1 MAELTLPKNSRV
13 EEGWHWAPQ
22 ASNDD
27 NSKDKRPN
35 LKTFRIYRYDP
46 ASGKRPRMDRY
57 EVDLNDCGP
66 MVLDAILKIID
77 EIDPSLAV
85 RRSCRE
91 GVCGSCAM
99 NINGT
104 NQLACTTHIK
114 ALGKKSVRL
123 SPLPHLD
130 VIKDLVG
137 DLSRL
142 YAQYAFIEPWLK
154 NDEAAPERERL
165 QLPEDRDKV
174 DEGSRCIL
182 CFCCSTACPSYWWT
196 GEKFL
201 GPAVLLQAHRWIQD
215 TRDERSGERL
225 DQLDDVFRLYRC
237 HTILNCT
244 SACPK
249 GLNPSRAI
257 ADIRRK
263 LAQRR

>member
-1 MAELTLPKNSRV
+1 MAELRLPKNSRV
-13 EEGWHWAPQ
+13 AKGRYWPLR
-22 ASNDD
+22 
-27 NSKDKRPN
+27 SKAENTR
-35 LKTFRIYRYDP
+35 TFRVYRYDP
-46 ASGKRPRMDRY
+46 ATDAHPRMDSY
-57 EVDLNDCGP
+57 EVDLDDCGP
-66 MVLDAILKIID
+66 MVLDALLKIID
-77 EIDPSLAV
+77 ETDPSIAV

-104 NQLACTTHIK
+104 NELACTTHIQD
-114 ALGKKSVRL
+114 LSRGPIRL
-123 SPLPHLD
+123 SPLPHLE
-130 VIKDLVG
+130 VIRDLVG

-142 YAQYAFIEPWLK
+142 YAQFEFVEPWLK
-154 NDEAAPERERL
+154 NDEAVPERERL
-165 QLPEDRDKV
+165 QRPDERDQV

-182 CFCCSTACPSYWWT
+182 CFCCSTACPSYWWA
-196 GEKFL
+196 GDKFL
-201 GPAVLLQAHRWIQD
+201 GPAILLQAHRWIVD
-215 TRDERSGERL
+215 SRDDHTGERL
-225 DQLDDVFRLYRC
+225 DALNDSFRLYRC